1 MIPLLVLLWL
11 QPLQPPTR
19 WPIESLAVEG
29 NQRYSAGDI
38 LSVAGLQTGQT
49 AGKQEFEAVRQRLM
63 QTGVLAGAGYRFKAA
78 ASGKG
83 IAVTL
88 DIQEIPEVYPLRFE
102 RLEASAKE
110 LEDALRRSDPLF
122 RDQVP
127 ASPPLL
133 ERYAKAIEAWLAAQ
147 NRKTA
152 VTGKLALDSSN
163 QWAVIFS
170 PVGGPPRV
178 AEVRFTGNSVIPADA
193 LLDAIAGVAIG
204 SAYTE
209 TGFRALLESSVL
221 PLYEA
226 RGRVRA
232 AFPKVEAEKAKDVEG
247 VSVTVSVDEGEVFNF
262 GEVRLAVE
270 GLPQAELQK
279 AASFKTD
286 GIANLTE
293 IDAGIDRVRNRLRR
307 TGYLKP
313 DFRVE
318 RTLHLEKKTLDLVV
332 HVDQGPQFHFGKL
345 VVAGLEMNGKPKSG
359 AGGP

>member
-1 MIPLLVLLWL
+1 M
-11 QPLQPPTR
+11 
-19 WPIESLAVEG
+19 
-29 NQRYSAGDI
+29 
-38 LSVAGLQTGQT
+38 
-49 AGKQEFEAVRQRLM
+49 
-63 QTGVLAGAGYRFKAA
+63 
-78 ASGKG
+78 
-83 IAVTL
+83 
-88 DIQEIPEVYPLRFE
+88 
-102 RLEASAKE
+102 
-110 LEDALRRSDPLF
+110 
-122 RDQVP
+122 
-127 ASPPLL
+127 
-133 ERYAKAIEAWLAAQ
+133 
-147 NRKTA
+147 
-152 VTGKLALDSSN
+152 TGKLALDSSN

-262 GEVRLAVE
+262 GEVRLSVE
-270 GLPQAELQK
+270 GLPEAELQK

-318 RTLHLEKKTLDLVV
+318 RTLHVEKKTLDLVV

-345 VVAGLEMNGKPKSG
+345 VVAGLEMNGEAEIRRRWAMKPGAPFDAGYPDYFLARIAEDGLFDNLGKTKS
-359 AGGP
+359 AVKLDDQSHTAAVTLQFR